1 MNLRNRA
8 YALTLRWALRNSNS
22 GLTDVERYR
31 LVAQSLRK
39 LGLSDDGRTVTDY
52 YFENDVEDNTIM
64 LVGLGSSV
72 RGNLFYLLEELNSSE
87 RFEDYRIYV
96 KASPETIDHLRELI
110 DRYNWHRTTPVADPV
125 EYDQLLARVKYV
137 LTEVNMPTSWVKKP
151 DQVYIN
157 IWHGT
162 PLKNLGSDKHARNNH
177 LSGVKQRDFVNADYL
192 LYPNYYTKDHMAE
205 AYRVGNLLQGNAL
218 MLGYPR
224 TGGMLQAAEETC
236 EALREQLAP
245 NGETVFAYM
254 PTWKDYLKP
263 EQVVSECIE
272 LLEYLDGHLSNDQIL
287 YVNLHHK
294 INDSVDYDRFE
305 HIRQFPAT
313 LDTYQVLAV
322 ADALISDYS
331 SVFFDYLATGRHI
344 ILYCPDLS
352 LYEKKRGMYLDIT
365 NLPFDIAHTKEAV
378 FEALSQGKT
387 YDDGNA
393 RESFC
398 PFDTPENTRKLC
410 SLFQETPDSDLA
422 IETLQSEGA
431 PNMLIFAETCDDH
444 LQTALLQQLVSH
456 RDSAHCN
463 LFVGCDKR
471 AVSQNRKTAYPL
483 LFNVPVIGI
492 DPEIRL
498 SNAGKKIR
506 QLATLRLLPFSVAM
520 RYLQQ
525 EYRLAAERMW
535 GRMPF
540 SLVLALDVRNI
551 DILLALACAPYPL
564 HIFFTDE
571 LKHVLSDEGDGF
583 SSDAV
588 AYCLRHCEKVFVD
601 SPRDAEIIREIGS
614 AVEVIDCA
622 SNPEALFG
630 TDPDCDNA

>member
-1 MNLRNRA
+1 MNLRNHA
-8 YALTLRWALRNSNS
+8 YAFALRWALRNSNS

-52 YFENDVEDNTIM
+52 YFENDVEENAIM

-87 RFEDYRIYV
+87 RFEGYRIYV
-96 KASPETIDHLRELI
+96 KTSPETIDHLRDLI
-110 DRYNWHRTTPVADPV
+110 DRHNWHRTTPVADPV

-151 DQVYIN
+151 GQVYIN

-224 TGGMLQAAEETC
+224 TGGMLQAAEQAG

-245 NGETVFAYM
+245 RGENVFAYM

-263 EQVVSECIE
+263 EQVVSECVE
-272 LLEYLDGHLSNDQIL
+272 LLEYLDAHLDSDQIL

-294 INDSVDYDRFE
+294 INDSVDYDQFE
-305 HIRQFPAT
+305 HIRQFPAA

-322 ADALISDYS
+322 ADALITDYS

-344 ILYCPDLS
+344 ILYCPDLA
-352 LYEKKRGMYLDIT
+352 LYEKKRGTYLDIAS
-365 NLPFDIAHTKEAV
+365 LPFDIAYTKEAV
-378 FEALSQGKT
+378 FAALSRGKT
-387 YDDGNA
+387 CDDDNA
-393 RESFC
+393 QATFC
-398 PFDTPENTRKLC
+398 PFDTSENARKLC
-410 SLFQETPDSDLA
+410 SLFQETPDPDLA
-422 IETLQSEGA
+422 IKALRSEDA
-431 PNMLIFAETCDDH
+431 PNMLIFAETCDDRP
-444 LQTALLQQLVSH
+444 QTAVLQQLVNH
-456 RDSAHCN
+456 RDDAHCN

-483 LFNVPVIGI
+483 LFNVPAIGI

-506 QLATLRLLPFSVAM
+506 QLATSRLLPFSIAM

-551 DILLALACAPYPL
+551 DILLALACARYRL
-564 HIFFTDE
+564 HIFFTGE
-571 LKHVLSDEGDGF
+571 LKRALNNEADRF
-583 SSDAV
+583 SSDAA
-588 AYCLRHCEKVFVD
+588 AYCLRHCEKVFVE
-601 SPRDAEIIREIGS
+601 SPRDAEEIREING

-622 SNPEALFG
+622 SNLEVLFG
-630 TDPDCDNA
+630 ANPDCGNA

>member
-8 YALTLRWALRNSNS
+8 YAFALRWALRNSNS

-52 YFENDVEDNTIM
+52 YFENDVEENTIM

-96 KASPETIDHLRELI
+96 KGSPETIDHLRELI
-110 DRYNWHRTTPVADPV
+110 DRYNWHRTTPVTDPV
-125 EYDQLLARVKYV
+125 EYDQLLARVKYI

-151 DQVYIN
+151 DQVYVN

-245 NGETVFAYM
+245 NGEAVFAYM

-272 LLEYLDGHLSNDQIL
+272 LLEYLDAHLDSDQIL

-294 INDSVDYDRFE
+294 INDSVDYGQFE
-305 HIRQFPAT
+305 HIRQFPAA
-313 LDTYQVLAV
+313 LDTYQVLAA
-322 ADALISDYS
+322 ADALITDYS

-352 LYEKKRGMYLDIT
+352 LYEKKRGTYLDIAS
-365 NLPFDIAHTKEAV
+365 LPFDIAHTKEAV
-378 FEALSQGKT
+378 FEALSRGKT

-398 PFDTPENTRKLC
+398 PFDTPGNARKLC
-410 SLFQETPDSDLA
+410 SLFRETPDSDLV

-444 LQTALLQQLVSH
+444 PQTTLLQQLVSH

-506 QLATLRLLPFSVAM
+506 QLATLHLLSFPVAM
-520 RYLQQ
+520 RYLRQ

-535 GRMPF
+535 GKMPF
-540 SLVLALDVRNI
+540 SLVFALDVRNI
-551 DILLALACAPYPL
+551 DILLALACAHYPL

-571 LKHVLSDEGDGF
+571 LKHALNDEGDSF

-588 AYCLRHCEKVFVD
+588 AYCLRHCEKVFVE
-601 SPRDAEIIREIGS
+601 SPRDAETIREIGG

-630 TDPDCDNA
+630 TGPDCDNA